1 MERAAAAERDAYDA
15 RAESARWRRAH
26 AKALADAHETNAAAE
41 ELSEHAAET
50 HRKLLVAK
58 RDLGAARG
66 EIAALETRWR
76 PGAEDANAEASDAEA
91 DDVGTGSEKEKV
103 AEKARALLAS
113 GDGGDASRRG
123 TRKLA
128 PIQRR

>member
-15 RAESARWRRAH
+15 RAEAERWRRAH
-26 AKALADAHETNAAAE
+26 AKALADAHEPTAAAAE
-41 ELSEHAAET
+41 LSDPAAAT
-50 HRKLLVAK
+50 HRHLLVAK

-76 PGAEDANAEASDAEA
+76 PGAEEANAEALDA
-91 DDVGTGSEKEKV
+91 DDVGTGSEKV

-128 PIQRR
+128 PIKRR

>member
-15 RAESARWRRAH
+15 RAESERWRRAH

-66 EIAALETRWR
+66 ELAALETRWR
-76 PGAEDANAEASDAEA
+76 PGVEDTNAEASDA
-91 DDVGTGSEKEKV
+91 DDVGTGSEKV

-128 PIQRR
+128 PIKRR